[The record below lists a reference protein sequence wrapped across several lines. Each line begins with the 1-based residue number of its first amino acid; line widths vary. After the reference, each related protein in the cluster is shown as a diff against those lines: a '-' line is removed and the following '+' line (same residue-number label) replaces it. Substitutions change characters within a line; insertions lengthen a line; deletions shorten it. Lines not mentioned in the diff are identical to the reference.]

1 MPTPCYISIT
11 GQTQGNI
18 TAGAFTADSVGNIYV
33 QGHEDEMLVQEF
45 LHNVTVPTDPQSGQP
60 AGQRAHKPFIF
71 TVALNKAVPLMY
83 NALASGEMLPTTEL
97 HWWRTSVE
105 GKQEHY
111 FTTRLTDSTIVDMK
125 LHMPHCQDPA
135 KRDKMTGYKRRYDCV
150 QKAIF
155 TLCMPVGRSRSGRYG
170 TGSGRTHHPER
181 GVRRQPGRTASDC
194 AGYQY
199 CRPV

>member
-33 QGHEDEMLVQEF
+33 QGHED
-45 LHNVTVPTDPQSGQP
+45 
-60 AGQRAHKPFIF
+60 
-71 TVALNKAVPLMY
+71 
-83 NALASGEMLPTTEL
+83 EMLPTTEL

-135 KRDKMTGYKRRYDCV
+135 KRE
-150 QKAIF
+150 F
-155 TLCMPVGRSRSGRYG
+155 TQLLEVSLAYRKIEWEHVKSG
-170 TGSGRTHHPER
+170 TSGADDWRAPLE
-181 GVRRQPGRTASDC
+181 A
-194 AGYQY
+194 
-199 CRPV
+199 

>member
-45 LHNVTVPTDPQSGQP
+45 LHNVT
-60 AGQRAHKPFIF
+60 
-71 TVALNKAVPLMY
+71 VPLMY

-135 KRDKMTGYKRRYDCV
+135 KRE
-150 QKAIF
+150 F
-155 TLCMPVGRSRSGRYG
+155 TQLLEVSLAYRKIEWEHVKSG
-170 TGSGRTHHPER
+170 TSGADDWRAPLE
-181 GVRRQPGRTASDC
+181 A
-194 AGYQY
+194 
-199 CRPV
+199 